1 MMIEN
6 LIANPDRLFHFL
18 DNNEAKTLLSE
29 LGMIDKFSI
38 DSSGAEETIET
49 ITGEMQTH
57 YVLAGHQKGH
67 PKEQANAY
75 VVLCIPKTQYS
86 SDAMH
91 KGMQVLRA
99 AFRAKEMVSQLPN
112 PTFPFS
118 SDKQSN

>member
-6 LIANPDRLFHFL
+6 VIANPDQLFHFL

-38 DSSGAEETIET
+38 DSSGAEETI
-49 ITGEMQTH
+49 TGEIQTL
-57 YVLAGHQKGH
+57 YVLAGHRKGH
-67 PKEQANAY
+67 PNEQANGY

-86 SDAMH
+86 PDAMH

-99 AFRAKEMVSQLPN
+99 AFRAKEIVSQLPN

-118 SDKQSN
+118 SDKQSD